1 LNTGTLYS
9 LLIAIIAISISF
21 FLLKSFIKAAIVAII
36 IVILFRIG
44 WVYNSNDLREKLHL
58 DEFIKPQYR
67 ETIYDKYDDYKKK
80 REEDEV
86 IDTKGID
93 NKINEGINGVNNASE
108 ELNKKVQKFLKE
120 KNGE

>member
-1 LNTGTLYS
+1 MNTGTLYS